1 MSCSGPLLSGPPYWK
16 RSKSMAGEFPLL
28 KGHHQ
33 GEALAD
39 GLRGLLLEHHG
50 LPLSLEKGPFLP
62 DDLRGQK
69 AWRMAAAP
77 CVPTQQQPFWPSA
90 LSQAWAELG
99 PLRGALQ
106 GPVLRFLGQRVPRM
120 GQVIAGP
127 RLLLEFPVSWKEGEV
142 TFLFPSTGD
151 KGPQPGELSG
161 FLGVFRVLVTR
172 RVGHPLCRCP
182 QTGCHFSPTVQCL

>member
-1 MSCSGPLLSGPPYWK
+1 M
-16 RSKSMAGEFPLL
+16 
-28 KGHHQ
+28 
-33 GEALAD
+33 
-39 GLRGLLLEHHG
+39 
-50 LPLSLEKGPFLP
+50 FLP

-69 AWRMAAAP
+69 AWRMAPP

-142 TFLFPSTGD
+142 TFLLT
-151 KGPQPGELSG
+151 
-161 FLGVFRVLVTR
+161 
-172 RVGHPLCRCP
+172 
-182 QTGCHFSPTVQCL
+182 